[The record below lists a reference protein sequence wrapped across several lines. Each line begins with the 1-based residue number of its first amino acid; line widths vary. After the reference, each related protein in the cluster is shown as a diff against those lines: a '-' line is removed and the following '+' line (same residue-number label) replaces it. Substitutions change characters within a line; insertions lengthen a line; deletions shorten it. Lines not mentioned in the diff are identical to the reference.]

1 MTQGDRIKAIRKHF
15 KLTMEKF
22 GNKLGVTKVAI
33 SNIEKGNRNLT
44 EQMSK
49 AICRE
54 FNVNEDWLKTGN
66 GEMFAPTDKFNLND
80 YMKSRGA
87 TDLEME
93 LMRAYFD
100 LDEDVRKEI
109 MEHFVTKFSKAAQK
123 NPAAFV
129 PDTPEELE
137 KIAQL
142 FSSWLSLLST
152 PCHTSNARSFV
163 RKSYLIRWLISFVL
177 PISYSF
183 SLTLSPVACILIFPD
198 MPVRLPSFKWA
209 TFLSASVGFI
219 AEVSASL
226 LMASSTF
233 PLRVIVPAITLSVRS
248 FSAKLPFA

>member
-123 NPAAFV
+123 NPAALV

-137 KIAQL
+137 KIA
-142 FSSWLSLLST
+142 
-152 PCHTSNARSFV
+152 P
-163 RKSYLIRWLISFVL
+163 
-177 PISYSF
+177 
-183 SLTLSPVACILIFPD
+183 PVH
-198 MPVRLPSFKWA
+198 VKKN
-209 TFLSASVGFI
+209 
-219 AEVSASL
+219 EVS
-226 LMASSTF
+226 
-233 PLRVIVPAITLSVRS
+233 
-248 FSAKLPFA
+248 

>member
-1 MTQGDRIKAIRKHF
+1 MLFLRPIVFSFLLSLITLYLSVITLSILFVIFDYFFVDKHNIDCYSCYKEVNKSMTQGDRIKAIRKHF

-137 KIAQL
+137 KIA
-142 FSSWLSLLST
+142 
-152 PCHTSNARSFV
+152 P
-163 RKSYLIRWLISFVL
+163 
-177 PISYSF
+177 
-183 SLTLSPVACILIFPD
+183 PVQ
-198 MPVRLPSFKWA
+198 VKKN
-209 TFLSASVGFI
+209 
-219 AEVSASL
+219 EVS
-226 LMASSTF
+226 
-233 PLRVIVPAITLSVRS
+233 
-248 FSAKLPFA
+248 

>member
-1 MTQGDRIKAIRKHF
+1 MTQGERIKAIRKHF

-54 FNVNEDWLKTGN
+54 FNVNENWLKNGE
-66 GEMFAPTDKFNLND
+66 GEMFVQTDEFDLNE

-100 LDEDVRKEI
+100 LDENIRKEI
-109 MEHFVTKFSKAAQK
+109 MEHFKSKLGKAAQK
-123 NPAAFV
+123 NPAAFI

-137 KIAQL
+137 KIA
-142 FSSWLSLLST
+142 
-152 PCHTSNARSFV
+152 P
-163 RKSYLIRWLISFVL
+163 
-177 PISYSF
+177 
-183 SLTLSPVACILIFPD
+183 PVH
-198 MPVRLPSFKWA
+198 
-209 TFLSASVGFI
+209 SAKN
-219 AEVSASL
+219 EVS
-226 LMASSTF
+226 
-233 PLRVIVPAITLSVRS
+233 
-248 FSAKLPFA
+248 